1 MISNID
7 SMIKWASGF
16 VDGEGY
22 LQYKQEPYK
31 RIRMEVC
38 NTDFRPIEVLQE
50 IFGGKVYYRKPR
62 VTAKGTITKPQ
73 KMWVVLNE
81 ECYEACKSLL
91 PFLITSKKI
100 DVAKQTD
107 TTGLWDTTKG
117 FIIKKK
123 DIEQIDSNVVEFKP
137 KETWVEGYKK
147 WKEENND

>member
-62 VTAKGTITKPQ
+62 VSAKGTIFHLS
-73 KMWVVLNE
+73 VL
-81 ECYEACKSLL
+81 STVG
-91 PFLITSKKI
+91 IT
-100 DVAKQTD
+100 V
-107 TTGLWDTTKG
+107 
-117 FIIKKK
+117 
-123 DIEQIDSNVVEFKP
+123 
-137 KETWVEGYKK
+137 
-147 WKEENND
+147 

>member
-1 MISNID
+1 MISNIE

-50 IFGGKVYYRKPR
+50 IFGGKVYYKKPR
-62 VTAKGTITKPQ
+62 VSAKGTITKPQ
-73 KMWVVLNE
+73 KIWVVLNE

-100 DVAKQTD
+100 NTAKQ
-107 TTGLWDTTKG
+107 
-117 FIIKKK
+117 I
-123 DIEQIDSNVVEFKP
+123 VEHYD
-137 KETWVEGYKK
+137 KESK
-147 WKEENND
+147 N